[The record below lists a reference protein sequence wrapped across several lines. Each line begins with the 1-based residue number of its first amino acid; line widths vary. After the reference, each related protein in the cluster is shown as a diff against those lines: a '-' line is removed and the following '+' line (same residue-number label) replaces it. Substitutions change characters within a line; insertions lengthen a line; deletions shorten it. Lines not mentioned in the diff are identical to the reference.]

1 VGEFEDALVRAA
13 ASTATR
19 PIPKSAG
26 AQMRFLLKA
35 EKGSTRAVAARLGVS
50 QRTVERYV
58 KGTLRRPRKDLAARL
73 EREVRMDW
81 QPRVRQRARKQAA
94 SSGGIVIETRARFG
108 FTAAP
113 GSTDDGRMR
122 RITQHLPPSYAA
134 RLFDAQAAGATEQQ
148 LQAIAAEGLQ
158 EVYFKDRGRRAHDLE
173 VEFTDIDYIEL
184 DF

>member
-1 VGEFEDALVRAA
+1 VGEIDDALARAA
-13 ASTATR
+13 ANNVTR
-19 PIPKSAG
+19 PIPKSAQ

-35 EKGSTRAVAARLGVS
+35 EKGSTRALAARLGVT
-50 QRTVERYV
+50 QRTVERYL

-73 EREVRMDW
+73 EKEVRRDW
-81 QPRVRQRARKQAA
+81 QPRVQQRAKKHAA
-94 SSGGIVIETRARFG
+94 SRGGIVIETRARFG

-122 RITQHLPPSYAA
+122 RITQHLPPAYAA
-134 RLFDAQAAGATEQQ
+134 RLFDAQTAGATEQQ

-158 EVYFKDRGRRAHDLE
+158 EVYFKDRGRRATDLE

>member
-1 VGEFEDALVRAA
+1 MGDMEDALARAA
-13 ASTATR
+13 ANTATR

-26 AQMRFLLKA
+26 AQMRFLLRV
-35 EKGSTRAVAARLGVS
+35 EKGSTRALAARLGIS

-58 KGTLRRPRKDLAARL
+58 KGTLRQPRKDLAARL
-73 EREVRMDW
+73 EREVRRDW

-94 SSGGIVIETRARFG
+94 TSTGIVIETRARFG
-108 FTAAP
+108 YTAAP

-122 RITQHLPPSYAA
+122 RITQHLPPAYAA

-158 EVYFKDRGRRAHDLE
+158 EIYFKDRGRRAADLE
-173 VEFTDIDYIEL
+173 VEFTDIDYVEL

>member
-1 VGEFEDALVRAA
+1 MGIIGDSLDRATA
-13 ASTATR
+13 NTATR
-19 PIPKSAG
+19 PIPRTAG
-26 AQMRFLLKA
+26 AQMRFLLKQA
-35 EKGSTRAVAARLGVS
+35 KGSTRAVAERLGIS

-73 EREVRMDW
+73 EREVRRDW
-81 QPRVRQRARKQAA
+81 QPRVRQRARKAA
-94 SSGGIVIETRARFG
+94 AQSGGIVIETRARFG

-113 GSTDDGRMR
+113 GSTDDSRMR
-122 RITQHLPPSYAA
+122 RITQHLPPAFA
-134 RLFDAQAAGATEQQ
+134 GRLFDAQATGATEQQ

-173 VEFTDIDYIEL
+173 VEFTDIDYVEL